1 MTTLQTH
8 SVHNET
14 SADSIAA
21 RAQSTRFTAT
31 IAPIE
36 SGSFADVLGAFTA
49 VEPDDS
55 VDQSD
60 ETESTDE
67 SASGEEDSGTTES
80 SSNESD
86 AEEADSLESSKDE
99 SVDTAPRESQSEKSP
114 KVESAADWSKVLT
127 NAASINLADLA
138 TSQLEGQ
145 AASTK
150 SESQAVHRDQSQSSQ
165 HTKTTAEDQ
174 PNSLLNQRGIGR
186 SLVVTAGQS
195 QQSDASSTASHA
207 VSNNTPTDH
216 QAPMKDQQ
224 VQRHEQAQQ
233 QVNQPAKVQAVQ
245 AVQPQT
251 TDQGQSVKRT
261 QGSKSISQIEGVTS
275 EARAVGGNGSSGKM
289 GQGQSGLDLGD
300 RSQQAMKTIQQSK
313 SSEDQAI
320 QRKEVIAQVQRGLA
334 SIMNTKGGTMKIRLT
349 PEHLGEVNI
358 QLMTKDGHVSVK
370 IEAEHEQT
378 KHMLKDGL
386 ESLKSAMEAR
396 GATVDSL
403 TVESKDRSGFDQ
415 LLNQSDVNSDDQQR
429 ESGNRSDTDNND
441 QSKNASNTHS
451 PDESETGV
459 DADTSNQPQ
468 SIWTQLGLDAIA

>member
-49 VEPDDS
+49 VEPDEA
-55 VDQSD
+55 VDQSE
-60 ETESTDE
+60 ETESNDE
-67 SASGEEDSGTTES
+67 AASGDEDSETTES

-99 SVDTAPRESQSEKSP
+99 SVDSAPRESQSDKSP

-138 TSQLEGQ
+138 TSQLEGE

-165 HTKTTAEDQ
+165 QTKTTAEDQ
-174 PNSLLNQRGIGR
+174 PNSSLNQRGIGR
-186 SLVVTAGQS
+186 SLGVTAGQS
-195 QQSDASSTASHA
+195 QQSDASTTASHA
-207 VSNNTPTDH
+207 INNTSTDH
-216 QAPMKDQQ
+216 QAPVKEQQ
-224 VQRHEQAQQ
+224 VQRQEQAQQ
-233 QVNQPAKVQAVQ
+233 QVNQPAKVQVVQ
-245 AVQPQT
+245 AVQSQT
-251 TDQGQSVKRT
+251 TDQGQSVKRS
-261 QGSKSISQIEGVTS
+261 QGAKSISQLEGVTS

-349 PEHLGEVNI
+349 PEHLG
-358 QLMTKDGHVSVK
+358 D
-370 IEAEHEQT
+370 
-378 KHMLKDGL
+378 
-386 ESLKSAMEAR
+386 
-396 GATVDSL
+396 
-403 TVESKDRSGFDQ
+403 
-415 LLNQSDVNSDDQQR
+415 
-429 ESGNRSDTDNND
+429 
-441 QSKNASNTHS
+441 
-451 PDESETGV
+451 P
-459 DADTSNQPQ
+459 
-468 SIWTQLGLDAIA
+468 